1 MRRLEWL
8 GFVRDRSAISPSN
21 LGPPLGRSKGSQMK
35 NKVYESFDK
44 AIEDI
49 FDGAV
54 IAHSIFGAASQPL
67 NLWEALSRKNVK
79 DLTIVTNMAH
89 PRPG

>member
-1 MRRLEWL
+1 
-8 GFVRDRSAISPSN
+8 
-21 LGPPLGRSKGSQMK
+21 MK

-44 AIEDI
+44 AIEDV

-67 NLWEALSRKNVK
+67 NLCEALSRKNVK

-89 PRPG
+89 PRRG